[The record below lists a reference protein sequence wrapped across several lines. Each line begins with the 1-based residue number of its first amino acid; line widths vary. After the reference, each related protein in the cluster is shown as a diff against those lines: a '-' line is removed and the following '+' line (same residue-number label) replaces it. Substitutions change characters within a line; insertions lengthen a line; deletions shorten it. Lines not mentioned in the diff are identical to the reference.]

1 VGDSTAS
8 QSRRGDALLWTL
20 RILLA
25 VLFLYEGI
33 DKFSE
38 RRLWLRI
45 FEEIGFGQWFRYFTG
60 IVEISGALLL
70 LIPKATLV
78 AVGFLVC
85 TMIGALLVHVLLI
98 GVGPQT
104 VFVCI
109 LLLMLCIIGVKH
121 DDWRVRKE
129 GARLRQGAVTR

>member
-1 VGDSTAS
+1 MAS
-8 QSRRGDALLWTL
+8 PSRRGTVLLWTL

-25 VLFLYEGI
+25 VVFLYQGL

-45 FEEIGFGQWFRYFTG
+45 FEQIGFGQWFRYFTG
-60 IVEISGALLL
+60 VVEISGALLL
-70 LIPKATLV
+70 LMPRATLA
-78 AVGFLVC
+78 AVSLLIC

-104 VFVCI
+104 VVVCV
-109 LLLMLCIIGVKH
+109 LLLMLCIVGIKRHG
-121 DDWRVRKE
+121 RSVRKE
-129 GARLRQGAVTR
+129 GNVAKVV